1 MTTEFIRDDT
11 TGPKIQILVS
21 EEGDQRAL
29 HGLLEEQYDVV
40 SGENLQSVDCYLLDD
55 RTLPAYHDEL
65 RQRKQEQDP
74 TFCPVLLIQRKE
86 TSKSVAQLG
95 QAESDDVQL
104 VDEVVPAPVD
114 RKTLHRRLRNLL
126 VRNEQSIELSRRYE
140 QIQTRFQRVFEA
152 TNDAI
157 FVVDPDS
164 DEIIECNPAA
174 CELVGYTHD
183 ELRGVAP
190 SETLHTAGRDTYE
203 SFLHRVRETGEGW
216 TDEFVCKTKDGGERS
231 VEVSGATVE
240 YADRSGVVF
249 SVRDVAERKE
259 RERELETAH
268 RRFDSVFN
276 NPYTIISIME
286 PNGSLKQINQTKLD
300 LADTTLE
307 DVQNEPLWETPWW
320 NQSDALQDKIRTA
333 TERAAAGE
341 PVQVGATHRMANGRL
356 FISDGILQPVI
367 ADDGEVTEIIRI
379 AQDITELRAREQR
392 LGVLNRVLRH
402 NLRNSMNA
410 IEGYASLLS
419 ERVTDTDLQ
428 DYTDSI
434 KAQTNQLLTISEKAR
449 EVQDLFDRESE
460 TDYAYDISD
469 LLSDLAADFE
479 AEYPDIEITV
489 SRPESMHITAGERL
503 KRAIREAVANAVI
516 HNNQSSPE
524 VTITARASD
533 VNDPDEW
540 VDIVIEDNGPGIP
553 ETEQNVIEKG
563 KEKPISHGSGLGLWL
578 MYWIITIAGGRMTI
592 EERSPQGTR
601 VRFTL
606 PRISEDS
613 QPPPAEDERA
623 DTTLPESQ
631 TDHERKREASSTTS
645 TNSPDRD
652 DEPAVLIVDDETGLA
667 DLYEVWLSDSYTVT
681 TVYGGEEA
689 LKLLDDSVDVVFLD
703 RRMPDLSGDEVL
715 SRIHENGFDVRVVL
729 ISAAGPDFDLLD
741 VPFDGYLVKSADT
754 DDLQDAVER
763 MMDRAAYDESTQR
776 LARLLSTK
784 LVLEEHKH
792 PSELRSHDGYHELLN
807 QITTLYAD
815 DVDLPAEF
823 NESDIETPI
832 SEQRRAD

>member
-460 TDYAYDISD
+460 TDYAYDISG

>member
-792 PSELRSHDGYHELLN
+792 PSKLRSHDGYHELLN

>member
-460 TDYAYDISD
+460 TDYAYDISG

-792 PSELRSHDGYHELLN
+792 PSKLRSHDGYHELLN